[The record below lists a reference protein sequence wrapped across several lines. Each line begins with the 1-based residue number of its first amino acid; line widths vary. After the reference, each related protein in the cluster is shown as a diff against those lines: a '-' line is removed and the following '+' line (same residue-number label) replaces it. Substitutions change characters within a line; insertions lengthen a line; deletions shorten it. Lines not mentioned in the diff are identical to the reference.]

1 MSPFLIVCMN
11 GGGGLQNGVRECS
24 PDKVKSGVQKTERR
38 AWRKAPFIFILLAK
52 KQKVI
57 VQL

>member
-1 MSPFLIVCMN
+1 M
-11 GGGGLQNGVRECS
+11 QNGVHEGS
-24 PDKVKSGVQKTERR
+24 PDKVKRGVEKTVRE